1 MLGWRLTEGGPSRA
15 ATCPRGRHAPTGGIE
30 PKKLAIAYGIEWH
43 VSVRY
48 AGSLSGQR
56 NDEREAI
63 SFRFR
68 ASET

>member
-1 MLGWRLTEGGPSRA
+1 VL
-15 ATCPRGRHAPTGGIE
+15 E
-30 PKKLAIAYGIEWH
+30 PKKLAIAYGVEWH

-48 AGSLSGQR
+48 VGSLGGQR